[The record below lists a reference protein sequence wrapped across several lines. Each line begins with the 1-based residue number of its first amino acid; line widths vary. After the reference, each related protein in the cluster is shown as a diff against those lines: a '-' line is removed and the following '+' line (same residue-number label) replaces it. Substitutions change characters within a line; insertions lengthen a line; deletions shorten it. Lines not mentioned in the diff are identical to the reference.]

1 MSNETRRILLVEDE
15 KAIRDAVTA
24 YHAHLEDIRRHL
36 TIEDYSRVDAMIALR
51 LRATGHSR
59 DAVMEAVRQCAP
71 AIRETPARRDWQRYA
86 ERTADYA
93 FGTAGDVELAKYETY
108 RELWRRV
115 EERAGMQQ
123 KSALHTRMR

>member
-1 MSNETRRILLVEDE
+1 MPLPPITLTLRIF
-15 KAIRDAVTA
+15 AV
-24 YHAHLEDIRRHL
+24 

-71 AIRETPARRDWQRYA
+71 SIRETPARRDWQRYA

-93 FGTAGDVELAKYETY
+93 FGVAGDVELTKYEKY

-115 EERAGMQQ
+115 EEGNGMQQ
-123 KSALHTRMR
+123 KSAHHTRMR